1 MSKTATYPVTPAQIG
16 NSRGYR
22 VDAALFRDHPELREG
37 DFEAAVIG
45 AGVFLVRQRTA
56 TAGQARRAGDETDPV
71 IGAYLAWT
79 ERAMTAQPELMRPMS
94 DREFRLAEKLVA
106 GIEVNLETDR
116 LPDDFEL
123 P

>member
-1 MSKTATYPVTPAQIG
+1 MGKTATYPVTPAQIG

-37 DFEAAVIG
+37 NFEAAVIG
-45 AGVFLVRQRTA
+45 AGVFLVRQRT
-56 TAGQARRAGDETDPV
+56 TTTGQARSGGGEGDPV
-71 IGAYLAWT
+71 IAAYLAWT
-79 ERAMTAQPELMRPMS
+79 ERAMAAQPELLRPMS
-94 DREFRLAEKLVA
+94 KREFDLAEKLVA
-106 GIEVNLETDR
+106 GVDVNLETDR